1 MEERGGVMRVSRAD
15 FRWAVSEG
23 VISEGQAEDLWR
35 ALEGRNVDRPRFDLP
50 HVAYYLGALVV
61 ISAMTWFMTLG
72 WERFG
77 GGGLFV
83 ISLSYAL
90 AFAVAGGLLWRERG
104 LKVPG
109 GLLVT
114 AAVCMTPLAV
124 YGFETMTGAW
134 LQGAPGEYRDFYA
147 YIKGGWFP
155 MEVATVVAGLLAL
168 RYFRFPF
175 LTAPVA
181 FALWFMS
188 MDLTPLIYGEH
199 YYEAQGYQVASL
211 VFGLVVLVGAYL
223 VDRRTQ
229 EDYAFWAYLFGMFAF
244 WGGLTLFEGG
254 SELDWLFYG
263 LINLGLI
270 LLSVLLQRRVFVVF
284 GAAGVFGYV
293 GHLAW
298 EIFED
303 SLFFPFVLSAAGL
316 AIIALGI
323 LYAKNR
329 DKIEG
334 AVVRAVPTGIRR
346 LLPMEREAR

>member
-1 MEERGGVMRVSRAD
+1 MRVSRKD
-15 FRWAVSEG
+15 IRWVVSEG

-35 ALEGRNVDRPRFDLP
+35 ALERRSLDRPRFDLP

-77 GGGLFV
+77 GGGILA

-90 AFAVAGGLLWRERG
+90 AFVVAGGLLWRDRG
-104 LKVPG
+104 MRVPG

-134 LQGAPGEYRDFYA
+134 LQAVPGEYGDFYD

-155 MEVATVVAGLLAL
+155 MEVATVVTGLVAL
-168 RYFRFPF
+168 RFFRFPF
-175 LTAPVA
+175 LTAPIA

-188 MDLTPLIYGEH
+188 MDLTPLIYGSN
-199 YYEAQGYQVASL
+199 YYEAQGYQVVSL
-211 VFGLVVLVGAYL
+211 IFGLAVLVGAYL

-229 EDYAFWAYLFGMFAF
+229 EDYAFWGYLFGMFAF
-244 WGGLTLFEGG
+244 WGGLTLLEGG
-254 SELDWLFYG
+254 SELDWFLYG
-263 LINLGLI
+263 LINACLI

-303 SLFFPFVLSAAGL
+303 SLLFPFVLSAAGL
-316 AIIALGI
+316 GIIALGI

-329 DKIEG
+329 DRIED
-334 AVVRAVPTGIRR
+334 AVVRAIPPAIRR
-346 LLPMEREAR
+346 LLPNEREARQTP